1 MSVSVAPA
9 IAALSG
15 SLQQLSQVTL
25 QVVRDPY
32 RLWLW
37 IQLPLWLGLL
47 VWGWHIGQQWL
58 QKPLVEISVSGELK
72 QLQPSRLERQMWQH
86 LSQIQAL
93 GQSESIA
100 AGGYIAADLSEFKQS
115 LEQLPW
121 VNEVSV
127 RRRWPDG
134 LLIQVREQQPVA
146 RWGTQGLVNEQGEV
160 FSPAVLATETGQ
172 QQFGQ
177 LPTLSGP
184 ENRSLNLM
192 AQYRDFNQL
201 LRPLG
206 LSLTGL
212 EMEARGAWAMQLDNG
227 IKLVVGRGQ
236 PIEKMQRF
244 SEVYSTVLKRYA
256 ERIAQ
261 VDVRYTN
268 GLAVTWRE
276 APIKRSVKK

>member
-1 MSVSVAPA
+1 MSASVAPVL
-9 IAALSG
+9 AALFG
-15 SLQQLSQVTL
+15 GLQQLSQVTL

-37 IQLPLWLGLL
+37 IQLPLWLGLM
-47 VWGWHIGQQWL
+47 VWGWQVGQQWL
-58 QKPLVEISVSGELK
+58 DKPVVEIKVSGGLK
-72 QLQPSRLERQMWQH
+72 QLQSSRLEQQLWQH
-86 LSQIQAL
+86 LLQ
-93 GQSESIA
+93 GQSESVA
-100 AGGYIAADLSEFKQS
+100 AGRYMAADLSEFKQL

-127 RRRWPDG
+127 RRQWPDG
-134 LLIQVREQQPVA
+134 LLIQVREQHPVA
-146 RWGTQGLVNEQGEV
+146 RWSTQGLVNEQGEV
-160 FSPAVLATETGQ
+160 FSPLLLATETGQ
-172 QQFGQ
+172 QQFVQ
-177 LPTLSGP
+177 LPMLSGP
-184 ENRSLNLM
+184 ENRSLGLM

-206 LSLTGL
+206 LSLTEL
-212 EMEARGAWAMQLDNG
+212 QMEARGAWAMQLDNG
-227 IKLVVGRGQ
+227 IKLVIGRGQ

-244 SEVYSTVLKRYA
+244 SQVYSAVLKRYA

-276 APIKRSVKK
+276 APIRRSDKK

>member
-1 MSVSVAPA
+1 MSAPVAPA
-9 IAALSG
+9 LAALFG

-47 VWGWHIGQQWL
+47 VWGWQMSQQWL
-58 QKPLVEISVSGELK
+58 DKPVIEINVSGELK
-72 QLQPSRLERQMWQH
+72 QLQSSSLEQQLWQH
-86 LSQIQAL
+86 LSQ
-93 GQSESIA
+93 GQPESVA
-100 AGGYIAADLSEFKQS
+100 AGRYMAADLSEFKQL

-127 RRRWPDG
+127 RRQWPDG
-134 LLIQVREQQPVA
+134 LLIQVREQHPVA
-146 RWGTQGLVNEQGEV
+146 RWGRQGLVNEQGEV
-160 FSPAVLATETGQ
+160 FSPLLLATKTGQ
-172 QQFGQ
+172 QKFLQ
-177 LPTLSGP
+177 LPMLSGP

-206 LSLTGL
+206 LSLTEL
-212 EMEARGAWAMQLDNG
+212 QMEARGAWAMQLENG
-227 IKLVVGRGQ
+227 IKLVIGRGQ

-244 SEVYSTVLKRYA
+244 SQVYSAVLKRYA

-276 APIKRSVKK
+276 APIRRSDKK